1 MKVLFHRE
9 VAGLQRQFCTSVH
22 SWLMDCFVIYDFFLE
37 FNNVLAL

>member
-1 MKVLFHRE
+1 VLFHRE